1 MILGSGMQWYVLHSK
16 PRQEQRALENL
27 ERQGFQAWLP
37 TIEVEKLRRGQ
48 LTRVIEPMF
57 SRYLFIRLDKTQS
70 NWSPIRSTLGVSKL
84 VSFGNVPAVVPDE
97 LIQALQQADGSQRHY
112 LLKEGDAVQFVS
124 GPLQGLEGILQ
135 QRDGELRALVLIE
148 LISQP
153 QRISTALHDIRPLP
167 N

>member
-1 MILGSGMQWYVLHSK
+1 MQWYVIHTK
-16 PRQEQRALENL
+16 PRQEQRALDNL

-37 TIEVEKLRRGQ
+37 TIEMEKLRRGK

-57 SRYLFIRLDKTQS
+57 SRYLFIQLDKTQT

-84 VSFGNVPAVVPDE
+84 VSFGNVPAVVPDA
-97 LIQALQQADGSQRHY
+97 LIEALQQADGAQREY

-153 QRISTALHDIRPLP
+153 QRISTAIEDIRPLAI
-167 N
+167 

>member
-1 MILGSGMQWYVLHSK
+1 MQWFVIHTK

-27 ERQGFQAWLP
+27 ERQGYQAWLP
-37 TIEVEKLRRGQ
+37 TIELEKLRRGK

-57 SRYLFIRLDKTQS
+57 SRYLFIQLDKTQS

-84 VSFGNVPAVVPDE
+84 VSFGNVPAVVPDA
-97 LIQALQQADGSQRHY
+97 LIEALRQADGSQQEL

-124 GPLQGLEGILQ
+124 GPLQGLEGILE
-135 QRDGELRALVLIE
+135 QRDGELRAMVLIE

-153 QRISTALHDIRPLP
+153 QRVRADIGDLRPLAY
-167 N
+167 

>member
-1 MILGSGMQWYVLHSK
+1 MQWYVIHTK
-16 PRQEQRALENL
+16 PRQEQRALDNL

-37 TIEVEKLRRGQ
+37 TIEMEKLRRGK
-48 LTRVIEPMF
+48 LTRVVEPMF
-57 SRYLFIRLDKTQS
+57 SRYLFIQLDKTQT

-84 VSFGNVPAVVPDE
+84 VSFGNVPAVVPDA
-97 LIQALQQADGSQRHY
+97 LIEALQQADGAQREY

-153 QRISTALHDIRPLP
+153 QRISTAIEDIRPLAI
-167 N
+167 

>member
-1 MILGSGMQWYVLHSK
+1 
-16 PRQEQRALENL
+16 
-27 ERQGFQAWLP
+27 
-37 TIEVEKLRRGQ
+37 
-48 LTRVIEPMF
+48 MF
-57 SRYLFIRLDKTQS
+57 SRYLFIQLDTTQS

-84 VSFGNVPAVVPDE
+84 VSFGNVPAVVPDA
-97 LIQALQQADGSQRHY
+97 LIQALQQANGSRREY

-135 QRDGELRALVLIE
+135 QRDGELRAMVLIE

-153 QRISTALHDIRPLP
+153 QQVSIAIHDLRPLA

>member
-1 MILGSGMQWYVLHSK
+1 MTPSSEMQWYVVHTK

-27 ERQGFQAWLP
+27 QRQGFQAWLP
-37 TIEVEKLRRGQ
+37 TIEVEKLRRGK

-57 SRYLFIRLDKTQS
+57 SRYLFIQLDTTQS

-84 VSFGNVPAVVPDE
+84 VSFGNVPAVVPDA
-97 LIQALQQADGSQRHY
+97 LIQALQQADGSRREY

-135 QRDGELRALVLIE
+135 QRDGELRAMVLIE

-153 QRISTALHDIRPLP
+153 QQVSIAIHDLHSLA

>member
-1 MILGSGMQWYVLHSK
+1 MQWYVIHSK

-27 ERQGFQAWLP
+27 ERQGYRAWLP
-37 TIEVEKLRRGQ
+37 TIEMEKLRRGK

-57 SRYLFIRLDKTQS
+57 SRYLFIQLDKTQS
-70 NWSPIRSTLGVSKL
+70 NWSPIRSTLGVNKL
-84 VSFGNVPAVVPDE
+84 VSFGNVPAVVPDA
-97 LIQALQQADGSQRHY
+97 LIQMLQQTEGSQREL

-135 QRDGELRALVLIE
+135 QRDGELRAMVLIE

-153 QRISTALHDIRPLP
+153 QRVSAAIEDIRPLA

>member
-1 MILGSGMQWYVLHSK
+1 MQWFVIHTK

-27 ERQGFQAWLP
+27 QRQGFSVWLP
-37 TIEVEKLRRGQ
+37 TIDVEKVRRGK
-48 LTRVIEPMF
+48 LTHVIEPMF
-57 SRYLFIRLDKTQS
+57 SRYLFIQLDKTQS

-84 VSFGNVPAVVPDE
+84 VSFGNIPAVVPDALIESLRQVSGAQQE
-97 LIQALQQADGSQRHY
+97 L
-112 LLKEGDAVQFVS
+112 LLKEGDAVRFVS

-135 QRDGELRALVLIE
+135 QRDGELRAMVLIE

-153 QRISTALHDIRPLP
+153 QRINAQLTDLRPLA

>member
-1 MILGSGMQWYVLHSK
+1 MQWYVVHTK

-37 TIEVEKLRRGQ
+37 TIEMEKLRRGK
-48 LTRVIEPMF
+48 LTQVIEPMF

-84 VSFGNVPAVVPDE
+84 VSFGNVPAVVPDA
-97 LIQALQQADGSQRHY
+97 LIHAFQQADGSQREY
-112 LLKEGDAVQFVS
+112 LLKDGDPVQFVS

-135 QRDGELRALVLIE
+135 QRDGELRAMVLIE

-153 QRISTALHDIRPLP
+153 QRVITPMDAIRPLAT
-167 N
+167 

>member
-1 MILGSGMQWYVLHSK
+1 MQWYVIHTK

-27 ERQGFQAWLP
+27 ERQGFHAWLP
-37 TIEVEKLRRGQ
+37 TIEVEKLRRGK
-48 LTRVIEPMF
+48 LSRVIEPMF
-57 SRYLFIRLDKTQS
+57 SRYLFIQLDMTQT

-84 VSFGNVPAVVPDE
+84 VSFGNVPAVVPDS
-97 LIQALQQADGSQRHY
+97 LIDALQQADGACREY

-135 QRDGELRALVLIE
+135 QRDGELRAMVLIE

-153 QRISTALHDIRPLP
+153 QRVSTDIESIRPLAI
-167 N
+167 

>member
-1 MILGSGMQWYVLHSK
+1 MQWFVIHTK

-27 ERQGFQAWLP
+27 QRQGFSVWLP
-37 TIEVEKLRRGQ
+37 TIDVEKVRRGK
-48 LTRVIEPMF
+48 LTHVIEPMF
-57 SRYLFIRLDKTQS
+57 SRYLFIQLDKTQS

-84 VSFGNVPAVVPDE
+84 VSFGNVPAVVPDTLIESLRQVSGAQQE
-97 LIQALQQADGSQRHY
+97 L
-112 LLKEGDAVQFVS
+112 LLKEGDAVRFVS

-135 QRDGELRALVLIE
+135 QRDGELRAMVLIE

-153 QRISTALHDIRPLP
+153 QRINAQLSDLRPLA

>member
-1 MILGSGMQWYVLHSK
+1 MNIGVRMQWYVVHTK

-27 ERQGFQAWLP
+27 ERQGYRAWLP

-57 SRYLFIRLDKTQS
+57 SRYLFIQLDKTQS

-84 VSFGNVPAVVPDE
+84 VSFGNVPAVVPDT
-97 LIQALQQADGSQRHY
+97 LIDALQQADGSQREL
-112 LLKEGDAVQFVS
+112 LLKEGDAVQFVR

-135 QRDGELRALVLIE
+135 QRDGEMRALVLIE

-153 QRISTALHDIRPLP
+153 QRVSISVADIRPLAI
-167 N
+167 

>member
-1 MILGSGMQWYVLHSK
+1 
-16 PRQEQRALENL
+16 
-27 ERQGFQAWLP
+27 
-37 TIEVEKLRRGQ
+37 
-48 LTRVIEPMF
+48 MF

>member
-1 MILGSGMQWYVLHSK
+1 MQWFVIHTK

-27 ERQGFQAWLP
+27 ERQGYQAWLP
-37 TIEVEKLRRGQ
+37 TIELEKLRRGK

-57 SRYLFIRLDKTQS
+57 SRYLCIQLDKTQS

-84 VSFGNVPAVVPDE
+84 VSFGNVPAVVPDA
-97 LIQALQQADGSQRHY
+97 LIEALRQADGSQQEL

-124 GPLQGLEGILQ
+124 GPLQGLEGILE
-135 QRDGELRALVLIE
+135 QRDGELRAMVLIE

-153 QRISTALHDIRPLP
+153 QRVRADIGDLRPLAY
-167 N
+167 